1 MQVGIVISPYERV
14 PDADGTPAPDATPR
28 FRDIREMAIA
38 AEDLGYDSVWL
49 PDHLLYRPGDAP
61 SFGFWEAWT
70 FLSAIAAVTHRVQLG
85 TFVLCMGY
93 RNPALVAKEAD
104 ALDEVSD
111 GRLILGLGAGWHP
124 AEFAGLGMSF
134 EHRGDRFEEALQII
148 RPLLRDGRVD
158 FQGTYHAARDMELR
172 PRGPRAAGPPI
183 LIGTSAPG
191 RGQRARALTARYAD
205 QHNMWAR
212 RAEQLPEVISSMDEA
227 CLAEG
232 RDPAS
237 LVRTVGIVVL
247 QTPDPTEH
255 GPRAPATI
263 PLADTTAWIE
273 TLQGYA
279 AAGVAHVQLVLEPLN
294 ITTIRAFAPVAAALQ
309 DA

>member
-1 MQVGIVISPYERV
+1 VRIGVVISPYERV
-14 PDADGTPAPDATPR
+14 PEADGTPPPDATPR
-28 FRDIREMAIA
+28 FRDVREQAIA
-38 AEDLGYDSVWL
+38 AEDLGYASVWL
-49 PDHLLYRPGDAP
+49 PDHLLYRPDDAP
-61 SFGFWEAWT
+61 TFGFWEAWT
-70 FLSAIAAVTHRVQLG
+70 FLSAIAAVTHRVELG

-93 RNPALVAKEAD
+93 RNPALVAKQAD
-104 ALDEVSD
+104 ALDEISG

-124 AEFAGLGMSF
+124 AEFAGLGMPF
-134 EHRGDRFEEALQII
+134 DHRGDRFEEALRII
-148 RPLLRDGRVD
+148 CPLLREGHVD
-158 FQGTYHAARDMELR
+158 VRGDYHSARDMELR
-172 PRGPRAAGPPI
+172 PRGPRPAGPPI
-183 LIGTSAPG
+183 LIGTSARSSG
-191 RGQRARALTARYAD
+191 RRVRALTARYAD

-247 QTPDPTEH
+247 ETPDPTEQ

-263 PLADTTAWIE
+263 PMADTETWIE
-273 TLQGYA
+273 TLSGYA
-279 AAGVAHVQLVLEPLN
+279 AAGISHVQVALEPMSVESLE
-294 ITTIRAFAPVAAALQ
+294 TFAPVVAALR

>member
-1 MQVGIVISPYERV
+1 MRIGVVISPYERV
-14 PDADGTPAPDATPR
+14 PEADGTPPPDATPR
-28 FRDIREMAIA
+28 FRDIREQAIA
-38 AEDLGYDSVWL
+38 AEDLGYASVWL
-49 PDHLLYRPGDAP
+49 PDHLLYRPGDQP
-61 SFGFWEAWT
+61 TFGFWEAWT
-70 FLSAIAAVTHRVQLG
+70 FLSAIAAVTRRVELG

-134 EHRGDRFEEALQII
+134 EHRGDRFEEALRII
-148 RPLLRDGRVD
+148 RPLLRDGHVD
-158 FQGTYHAARDMELR
+158 FQGEYHSARDMELR
-172 PRGPRAAGPPI
+172 PRGPRPGGPPI
-183 LIGTSAPG
+183 LIGTSARSNG
-191 RGQRARALTARYAD
+191 RRVRALTARYAD

-227 CLAEG
+227 CLAEH

-237 LVRTVGIVVL
+237 LLRTVGVVV
-247 QTPDPTEH
+247 QETPDPTQT

-263 PLADTTAWIE
+263 PLAATDTWIE
-273 TLQGYA
+273 TLRGYA
-279 AAGVAHVQLVLEPLN
+279 AAGVAHVQVVLEPMSIAALE
-294 ITTIRAFAPVAAALQ
+294 TFAPVVAALR

>member
-1 MQVGIVISPYERV
+1 MRIGVVISPYERV
-14 PDADGTPAPDATPR
+14 PEADGTPPPDATPR
-28 FRDIREMAIA
+28 FRDIREQAIA

-61 SFGFWEAWT
+61 TFGFWEAWT
-70 FLSAIAAVTHRVQLG
+70 FLSAIAAVTRRVQLG

-148 RPLLRDGRVD
+148 CPLLREGHVD
-158 FQGTYHAARDMELR
+158 FQGYYHSARDMELR
-172 PRGPRAAGPPI
+172 PRGPRPSGPPI
-183 LIGTSAPG
+183 LVGTSARGSG
-191 RGQRARALTARYAD
+191 RRIRALAARYAD
-205 QHNMWAR
+205 QHNTWAR
-212 RAEQLPEVISSMDEA
+212 RAAQLPDVIWSMDEA

-232 RDPAS
+232 RDPVS
-237 LVRTVGIVVL
+237 LLRTVGVVVL
-247 QTPDPTEH
+247 ETPDPNDD

-263 PLADTTAWIE
+263 PLADTAAWID
-273 TLQGYA
+273 TLRGYA
-279 AAGVAHVQLVLEPLN
+279 AAGVEHVQVAFEPMTIGALE
-294 ITTIRAFAPVAAALQ
+294 TFAPVAAALH